1 MKPLAS
7 IDLSQLLRVAGGQGA
22 NTDLTEHKL
31 SLPKLGRYR
40 VPVDSDKTKST
51 RTPFG
56 KCIDDGNASCEK
68 QGGSNQSVGA
78 CMLDNIKECS
88 KRHGL

>member
-7 IDLSQLLRVAGGQGA
+7 IDLSQLSRVAGGQSA
-22 NTDLTEHKL
+22 NTDLTEHRL
-31 SLPKLGRYR
+31 SVPKVGPYR

-56 KCIDDGNASCEK
+56 KCIDDGNASCDK
-68 QGGSNQSVGA
+68 QGGTNQAVGT
-78 CMLDNIKECS
+78 CMLNNIDACS